1 MPSPELFGG
10 VATAAINQVGNII
23 STSMT
28 NAANERMQQ
37 EQNKWNLEQWNR
49 NNAYNHP
56 AAQMQRLKAAGLN
69 PDLMYGQ
76 NAGGAMGNSSAPAQG
91 SNPIPKQP
99 FQMQLDPLMLAQIK
113 NIEADTKLKT
123 SDANKK
129 ESETKGIDFD
139 NLTKEKETL
148 LVKDFLE
155 QWKSYDPQKKREM
168 LSNMMDTMYI
178 QYDNALEQAK
188 AGKFQAV
195 SDYWT
200 HVTQIYSQLGSLYG
214 FDDLRVTDGGVEA
227 GPIVMGRMLKGEVQ
241 PFIKDQVL
249 GALKTNNIQFVD
261 KHLQIL
267 EQNLSQ
273 EQLET
278 SLKQFEVEF
287 QKWFNGKEG
296 KIHIPILDVDLTP
309 REIETLFKSN
319 SMGYIYFGSKL
330 LEKLGDLVGK
340 IKPDGAK
347 VSTEVTP
354 QGDTIWHG
362 KMGF

>member
-1 MPSPELFGG
+1 MADSELWGG
-10 VATAAINQVGNII
+10 VATAAINQTGNII
-23 STSMT
+23 STAMANS
-28 NAANERMQQ
+28 ANERMQH
-37 EQNKWNLEQWNR
+37 EQNAWNLEQWYR

-56 AAQMQRLKAAGLN
+56 AAQLQRIKAAGLN
-69 PDLMYGQ
+69 PDLVYGQ
-76 NAGGAMGNSSAPAQG
+76 NASGIGGSSSSPAQG

-99 FQMQLDPLMLAQIK
+99 FQMTLDPLMLAQIK
-113 NIEADTKLKT
+113 NIEADTKLKL
-123 SDANKK
+123 SDSNKK
-129 ESETKGIDFD
+129 DTETKSINFD

-148 LVKDFLE
+148 LVKEFLE

-178 QYDNALEQAK
+178 QYSNAMEQAK

-214 FDDLRVTDGGVEA
+214 FDDLRVTEGGIDA
-227 GPIVMGRMLKGEVQ
+227 GPDFMQRMLKGEVQ

-249 GALKTNNIQFVD
+249 GALKMNNIQFVD

-267 EQNLSQ
+267 EQNLNQ

-278 SLKQFEVEF
+278 TLKQFEVEF

-296 KIHIPILDVDLTP
+296 KIHIPILDIDLTP

-330 LEKLGDLVGK
+330 LEKLGELVQKAK
-340 IKPDGAK
+340 IDPDKAK
-347 VSTEVTP
+347 LFNTMAPNSM
-354 QGDTIWHG
+354 Q
-362 KMGF
+362 

>member
-1 MPSPELFGG
+1 MASSELWGG
-10 VATAAINQVGNII
+10 AATAAVNQTGNII
-23 STSMT
+23 STAMA

-37 EQNKWNLEQWNR
+37 QQNKWNLQQWER

-56 AAQMQRLKAAGLN
+56 AAQLQRIKAAGLN
-69 PDLMYGQ
+69 PDLVYGQ
-76 NAGGAMGNSSAPAQG
+76 NASGIGGSSSSPAQG
-91 SNPIPKQP
+91 TNPIPKQP
-99 FQMQLDPLMLAQIK
+99 FQMTLDPLMYAQIK

-129 ESETKGIDFD
+129 DSETKTIDFD

-148 LVKDFLE
+148 LVKEFLE

-178 QYDNALEQAK
+178 QYSNALEQAK

-227 GPIVMGRMLKGEVQ
+227 GPNFMQRMLKGEVQ

-249 GALKTNNIQFVD
+249 GALKMNNIQFVD

-296 KIHIPILDVDLTP
+296 KIHIPILDIDLTP

-330 LEKLGDLVGK
+330 LEKLGELVQKAKIDPGK
-340 IKPDGAK
+340 AK
-347 VSTEVTP
+347 LFNTMAPNSM
-354 QGDTIWHG
+354 Q
-362 KMGF
+362 

>member
-1 MPSPELFGG
+1 MSPELWAGI
-10 VATAAINQVGNII
+10 ATASLNQGGNII
-23 STSMT
+23 STAMA
-28 NAANERMQQ
+28 NDANEDMQRR
-37 EQNKWNLEQWNR
+37 QNVWNLEMWNR

-56 AAQMQRLKAAGLN
+56 AAQLQRIKAAGLN
-69 PDLMYGQ
+69 PDLVYGQ
-76 NAGGAMGNSSAPAQG
+76 NASGIGGSSSSPASG
-91 SNPIPKQP
+91 TNPIPKQP
-99 FQMQLDPLMLAQIK
+99 FQMTLDPLMLVQIK

-129 ESETKGIDFD
+129 DSETKSTDFD
-139 NLTKEKETL
+139 NLTKETETL
-148 LVKDFLE
+148 LIKDFLE
-155 QWKSYDPQKKREM
+155 QWKRYDPQKKREM

-178 QYDNALEQAK
+178 QYSNALEQAK

-214 FDDLRVTDGGVEA
+214 FDDLKVTEGGIEA
-227 GPIVMGRMLKGEVQ
+227 GPLVMQRMLKGEVQ

-249 GALKTNNIQFVD
+249 GALKNNNIQFVD
-261 KHLQIL
+261 KHFQIL

-278 SLKQFEVEF
+278 TLKQFEVDF

-330 LEKLGDLVGK
+330 LEKLGELIQKAK
-340 IKPDGAK
+340 IDPDKAELFNTMAPNSMK
-347 VSTEVTP
+347 
-354 QGDTIWHG
+354 
-362 KMGF
+362 